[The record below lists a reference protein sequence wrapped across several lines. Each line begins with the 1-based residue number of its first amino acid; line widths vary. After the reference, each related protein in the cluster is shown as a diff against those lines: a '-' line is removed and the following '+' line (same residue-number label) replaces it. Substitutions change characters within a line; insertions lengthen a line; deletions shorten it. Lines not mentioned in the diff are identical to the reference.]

1 MPVTLDASDRA
12 CNKQG
17 VTHSNTQTH
26 PHTLSPVLSGHKMVE
41 TYNLSHRDSGDA
53 AGGDERRGCKGG
65 AGIGG
70 DNEPGDTGGRRA
82 AGDDGASSGEVE
94 I

>member
-1 MPVTLDASDRA
+1 
-12 CNKQG
+12 
-17 VTHSNTQTH
+17 
-26 PHTLSPVLSGHKMVE
+26 MVE